1 MVITREIR
9 DEVKLSVASA
19 ITDVL
24 TEDTFIKTIVDKVS
38 ECVAKT
44 LKDRVASLEQKVDVI
59 HKRVDQEKQENQV
72 IIDALRKEIAV
83 LKTDQMSAIK
93 KIQLLEHES
102 KMCNLRIFNLVEI
115 DGENTAAVVLKLLN
129 SKMSLNLAMDDILV
143 CQRIGKKVAKGP
155 RGVLVKLKN
164 VYTKDRVYN
173 CKRLLKGTGV
183 VIKEDLA
190 EAKLKLMEAAI
201 KKTSLRSVWSTRGNI
216 FAVKDFLDIVSAGK
230 YDIIALCETWLT
242 SNVDDAEV
250 HIANYNFVRK
260 DRADDGRGGGVVEK
274 EGRRVET
281 LENVA
286 DSAK

>member
-9 DEVKLSVASA
+9 DEVKLSVARA

-24 TEDTFIKTIVDKVS
+24 TEDTFIKKIVDKVS

-59 HKRVDQEKQENQV
+59 HKQNQV

-93 KIQLLEHES
+93 KLQLLEHES
-102 KMCNLRIFNLVEI
+102 KMCNLRIFKLVEI

-183 VIKEDLA
+183 VIKQDLA
-190 EAKLKLMEAAI
+190 EAKL
-201 KKTSLRSVWSTRGNI
+201 RFQI
-216 FAVKDFLDIVSAGK
+216 FWILYQLESMTLLLYVKHG
-230 YDIIALCETWLT
+230 
-242 SNVDDAEV
+242 
-250 HIANYNFVRK
+250 
-260 DRADDGRGGGVVEK
+260 
-274 EGRRVET
+274 
-281 LENVA
+281 
-286 DSAK
+286 

>member
-93 KIQLLEHES
+93 KLQLLEHES
-102 KMCNLRIFNLVEI
+102 KMCNLRIFNLVEMMEKI
-115 DGENTAAVVLKLLN
+115 LL
-129 SKMSLNLAMDDILV
+129 
-143 CQRIGKKVAKGP
+143 Q
-155 RGVLVKLKN
+155 
-164 VYTKDRVYN
+164 
-173 CKRLLKGTGV
+173 
-183 VIKEDLA
+183 
-190 EAKLKLMEAAI
+190 
-201 KKTSLRSVWSTRGNI
+201 W
-216 FAVKDFLDIVSAGK
+216 F
-230 YDIIALCETWLT
+230 
-242 SNVDDAEV
+242 
-250 HIANYNFVRK
+250 
-260 DRADDGRGGGVVEK
+260 
-274 EGRRVET
+274 
-281 LENVA
+281 
-286 DSAK
+286 

>member
-24 TEDTFIKTIVDKVS
+24 TEDTFIKTVVDKVS

-44 LKDRVASLEQKVDVI
+44 LKDRVASLEQK
-59 HKRVDQEKQENQV
+59 EKQENQV

-93 KIQLLEHES
+93 KLQLLEHES

-155 RGVLVKLKN
+155 RGVLVKLKM
-164 VYTKDRVYN
+164 YTPKIESTIAS
-173 CKRLLKGTGV
+173 GTGV

-216 FAVKDFLDIVSAGK
+216 FAVKGDVKIMIS
-230 YDIIALCETWLT
+230 CEGDL
-242 SNVDDAEV
+242 S
-250 HIANYNFVRK
+250 K
-260 DRADDGRGGGVVEK
+260 
-274 EGRRVET
+274 
-281 LENVA
+281 L
-286 DSAK
+286 

>member
-9 DEVKLSVASA
+9 DEVKLSVARA

-24 TEDTFIKTIVDKVS
+24 TEDTFIKKIVDKVS

-93 KIQLLEHES
+93 KLQLLEHES
-102 KMCNLRIFNLVEI
+102 KMCNLRIFKLVEI

-183 VIKEDLA
+183 VIKQDLA
-190 EAKLKLMEAAI
+190 EAKL
-201 KKTSLRSVWSTRGNI
+201 RFQI
-216 FAVKDFLDIVSAGK
+216 FWILYQLESMTLLLYVKHG
-230 YDIIALCETWLT
+230 
-242 SNVDDAEV
+242 
-250 HIANYNFVRK
+250 
-260 DRADDGRGGGVVEK
+260 
-274 EGRRVET
+274 
-281 LENVA
+281 
-286 DSAK
+286 